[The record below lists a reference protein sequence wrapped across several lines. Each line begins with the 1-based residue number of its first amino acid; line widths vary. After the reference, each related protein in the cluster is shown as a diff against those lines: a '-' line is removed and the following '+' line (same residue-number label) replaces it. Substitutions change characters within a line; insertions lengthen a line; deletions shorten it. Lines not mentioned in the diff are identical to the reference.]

1 MPDELCEVL
10 EICDGTSLI
19 SSAIISCGVH
29 HLHELRRRK
38 KRSFVIERGLFLQL
52 QFSVGQDEEGT
63 RLTSGTIKSN

>member
-10 EICDGTSLI
+10 EICDGTGLI

-38 KRSFVIERGLFLQL
+38 KRSFVFQLLFFTAADLLSFQWDK
-52 QFSVGQDEEGT
+52 VRKGPV
-63 RLTSGTIKSN
+63 